1 MIIEE
6 KKEVL
11 KQNTGCLIKA
21 MPFIP
26 LDVADG

>member
-11 KQNTGCLIKA
+11 KWKTGQLIKA

-26 LDVADG
+26 LDLADG